1 VIPNIDD
8 LPTDATVNPVDPRR
22 LTRLEHVQ
30 QRTDVPF
37 RTEGATP
44 MFTMIS
50 MLISQLA
57 TRLRKDDRGEVSLE
71 YVLVGGLAAVFIIA
85 GMAVLSPAVGNW
97 FSGIADTI
105 TDALPAAD

>member
-1 VIPNIDD
+1 
-8 LPTDATVNPVDPRR
+8 
-22 LTRLEHVQ
+22 
-30 QRTDVPF
+30 
-37 RTEGATP
+37 
-44 MFTMIS
+44 
-50 MLISQLA
+50 MLSIFNTLLDYLSA
-57 TRLRKDDRGEVSLE
+57 RFNKEERGEVSLE

>member
-1 VIPNIDD
+1 M
-8 LPTDATVNPVDPRR
+8 
-22 LTRLEHVQ
+22 LTI
-30 QRTDVPF
+30 
-37 RTEGATP
+37 
-44 MFTMIS
+44 IS
-50 MLISQLA
+50 TLINQLA
-57 TRLRKDDRGEVSLE
+57 ARLHKEERGEVSLE